1 MAVKYLSKEWEA
13 AMQKG
18 LAEEFS
24 TKGLISTVFTQI
36 ITNCPPDR
44 TSKWTR
50 TVIEKGKYVSYT
62 VGDGEPENDYVVAA
76 EGDYEVHKGCV
87 TGKIDGSQVI
97 MTGQMKLK
105 GNIAKGMSMLGTYS
119 RLEEVEQSIE
129 VED

>member
-1 MAVKYLSKEWEA
+1 MAVKFLSKEWEA

-18 LAEEFS
+18 LAEEFN
-24 TKGLISTVFTQI
+24 TKSLVSAIFTQI
-36 ITNCPPDR
+36 ITNCPDGTP
-44 TSKWTR
+44 KWTR

-62 VGDGEPENDYVVAA
+62 VGEGEPENDYVVAA

-87 TGKIDGSQVI
+87 TGKIDGSQCI
-97 MTGQMKLK
+97 LTGQMKLK

-119 RLEEVEQSIE
+119 RMEEVEQSIE